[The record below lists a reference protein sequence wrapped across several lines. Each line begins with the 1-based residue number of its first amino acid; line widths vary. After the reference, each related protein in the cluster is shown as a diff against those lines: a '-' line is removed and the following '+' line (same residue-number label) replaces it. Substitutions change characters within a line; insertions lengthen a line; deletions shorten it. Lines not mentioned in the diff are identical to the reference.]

1 MRLTDLI
8 RRLQE
13 QINALI
19 ATRNA
24 KTAALN
30 ELRAAD
36 GYDVTAEAALI
47 TERSTIDAEMAPMRT
62 RLESLEAELR
72 EEEAVQ
78 RSLETITV
86 LPPVRPE
93 GDAAAERVVAPTS
106 TVRVKEERTYHAGV
120 DQRRTPGTTFLS
132 DVAASFVGNHD
143 AQMRL
148 NSHMA
153 EERVE
158 RGDVLNR
165 ASGTGAFTGYVV
177 PQYLVDMNV
186 AAVTPARPFA
196 DICAKHVLPETG
208 MTVNLSR
215 ITTGTSVD
223 DQSAENAPVSE
234 TDIDD
239 TLIPAAVRTAA
250 GAQTVSRQAV
260 QRGLLVEDVT
270 VADLIKRYHTNL
282 DSKLLNA
289 ATVGLTNVAGTVAY
303 TDASPTGAELYPKLL
318 AGMSA
323 AEGVFLNAAQVDY
336 LVMHPRRWRWLSA
349 QMTTSWPLI
358 SSGRVPAQAGGFTTG
373 VGYDKG
379 VRGYLPDGTAV
390 VTDANVATN
399 LGAGTNE
406 DEVYAVASS
415 ECHLWE
421 DPAAPVFI
429 RAEQPAAKNLSIQL
443 VVYGYYAFMLNRY
456 GASHQKIAGTG
467 LTTPVFA

>member
-30 ELRAAD
+30 ELRATD
-36 GYDVTAEAALI
+36 GYDVTAEATLI
-47 TERSTIDAEMAPMRT
+47 SERSAIDAEMAPMRS
-62 RLESLEAELR
+62 RLETLEAELR
-72 EEEAVQ
+72 EEQEIQ
-78 RSLETITV
+78 RSLEAITV
-86 LPPVRPE
+86 LPPVRAE
-93 GDAAAERVVAPTS
+93 GDAAAERTVQPT
-106 TVRVKEERTYHAGV
+106 VEVNQKRTYHVGV

-132 DVAASFVGNHD
+132 DVAAAFVGNHE
-143 AQMRL
+143 AQERL
-148 NSHMA
+148 NAHMG
-153 EERVE
+153 EERAE
-158 RGDVLNR
+158 RGEVLNR

-177 PQYLVDMNV
+177 PQYLVEMNAE
-186 AAVTPARPFA
+186 AATSARPFA

-223 DQSAENAPVSE
+223 DQASENTPVSE

-239 TLIPAAVRTAA
+239 TLVSASVRTAA

-270 VADLIKRYHTNL
+270 VRDLIKRYHVNL

-303 TDASPTGAELYPKLL
+303 TDASPSGAELYPKLL
-318 AGMSA
+318 GAMSA
-323 AEGVFLNAAQVDY
+323 AEGVFLNQAQVDY

-358 SSGRVPAQAGGFTTG
+358 SGGRVPTQAAGVTLG

-390 VTDANVATN
+390 VTDANIATN

-421 DPAAPVFI
+421 DPAAPLFI
-429 RAEQPAAKNLSIQL
+429 RAEQAAVKNLSIQL
-443 VVYGYYAFMLNRY
+443 VVYGFYAFMLNRY
-456 GASHQKIAGTG
+456 GASHQKVAGTG